1 MTTMAMLWRKLWQYI
16 FPRRFDDDEMTR
28 DELYSMDTD
37 VEEENTFEEEGL
49 MVENGDVVG
58 ETAFITEER
67 QVQPTGISL
76 PSRYAPLSCYY
87 NVFLI
92 QFSVGNQHTFDADNS
107 KVLLLASQCVAF
119 LIVEFEKSTNY
130 GTAVF
135 IDEKHLLT
143 AGHCLYDKNKRTDTC
158 KRIRVVTP
166 GLPYVDYGKLQKH
179 QILTIDCSVVTN
191 LFKGTSGPNECD
203 IALLHAGTT
212 NGPLGI
218 HLSSILPPAGAIVD
232 VIGYPGVAVPAWLK
246 KKLDNINDINET
258 IKTVR
263 KLLPDMTLTISRGS
277 VESIGGNL
285 ITYNVSTVPGMSGSC
300 LLFEG
305 RVIGIFLTIVS
316 LTK

>member
-1 MTTMAMLWRKLWQYI
+1 MKTVAMFWKKLLLYL
-16 FPRRFDDDEMTR
+16 FPRRLDDDEMSR
-28 DELYSMDTD
+28 DELYFMDTD

-49 MVENGDVVG
+49 MVENGEVVG

-76 PSRYAPLSCYY
+76 PLRYPRSLS
-87 NVFLI
+87 FHDRLLT
-92 QFSVGNQHTFDADNS
+92 QFSVGNQHTFDVDNS
-107 KVLLLASQCVAF
+107 KVLLLASQCVAL
-119 LIVEFEKSTNY
+119 LIVDFEKSTNY

-166 GLPYVDYGKLQKH
+166 GLPYVDYGKLQKR
-179 QILTIDCSVVTN
+179 QILTIDCTVVTN
-191 LFKGTSGPNECD
+191 LFKGISGPNEYD
-203 IALLHAGTT
+203 IALLNAGTT

-218 HLSSILPPAGAIVD
+218 RLSSTLPPAGATVD
-232 VIGYPGVAVPAWLK
+232 VIGYPGIAVPAWLK
-246 KKLDNINDINET
+246 KKLDNINDITET

-263 KLLPDMTLTISRGS
+263 KLLPDMTLTISRGL
-277 VESIGGNL
+277 VESTGGNL

-305 RVIGIFLTIVS
+305 SVIGALLPLS
-316 LTK
+316 L